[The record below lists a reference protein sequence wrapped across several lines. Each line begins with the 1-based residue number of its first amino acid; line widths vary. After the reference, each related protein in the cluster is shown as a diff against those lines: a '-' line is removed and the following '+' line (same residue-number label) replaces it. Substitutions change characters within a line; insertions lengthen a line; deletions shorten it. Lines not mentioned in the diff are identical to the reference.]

1 MSGLLRLGCCV
12 LRDMGKG
19 SPFCSLEEQAL
30 VKRALVI
37 FTNLSGPFS
46 VLTQV
51 QIGLHAPWSGEG
63 PDVWLPDSA

>member
-1 MSGLLRLGCCV
+1 M

-51 QIGLHAPWSGEG
+51 QIRLHAQSRCGEG
-63 PDVWLPDSA
+63 SDVWLPGSA